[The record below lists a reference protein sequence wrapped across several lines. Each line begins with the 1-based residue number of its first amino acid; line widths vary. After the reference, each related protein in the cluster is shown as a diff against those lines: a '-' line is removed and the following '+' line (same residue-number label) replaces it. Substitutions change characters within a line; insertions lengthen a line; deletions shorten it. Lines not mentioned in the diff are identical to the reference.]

1 MKNAITVIAFVV
13 MNGAAFLG
21 YRATAAPSRDTDEKA
36 APSASRAPSR
46 NEHVEP
52 AARTDTRELAP
63 PIEPPA
69 AAIEA
74 PAIADRDQQEPE
86 PDVIAPADV
95 DEADDSS
102 GDVAK
107 ASPGD
112 SSQGS
117 RKRSRADTRRTP
129 RSRDGGETRGAVE
142 TAAPPRT
149 TPPPAQASTPPTAAA
164 ADDKKRLLD
173 EMESNPYKRSD

>member
-21 YRATAAPSRDTDEKA
+21 YRATASPSRDTDEKT

-46 NEHVEP
+46 NDHDEP
-52 AARTDTRELAP
+52 AARADTREIAP
-63 PIEPPA
+63 PTAPPA
-69 AAIEA
+69 AVIEA
-74 PAIADRDQQEPE
+74 PAVVEPE
-86 PDVIAPADV
+86 VIAPPDV
-95 DEADDSS
+95 DVDDSS

-107 ASPGD
+107 ASPED
-112 SSQGS
+112 SSQGQ
-117 RKRSRADTRRTP
+117 RKRSRPDNRRTP
-129 RSRDGGETRGAVE
+129 RNRDGGETRSAVE

-149 TPPPAQASTPPTAAA
+149 TPPPAQASTPPPAATV
-164 ADDKKRLLD
+164 DDKKRLLD